1 MKHSGC
7 CEFHPD
13 QAEGV
18 EERYWEEGSTISRKD
33 PKGRVLR
40 SGEGYRKD
48 KNLYIF
54 QYRDGAG
61 HPHTIYAGNI
71 MDLRKKEDEITRDR
85 LDGIRSYASESTSL
99 NDAFDRYIILK
110 HDIKPSTVA
119 AYKYTYN
126 HFVRDKF
133 GNRMLKNI
141 RYSDVKAFYWSMI
154 KEAGLKPSTVDN
166 IHTILHPIFEMCI
179 RDGLLRLNP
188 TKDVM
193 REIKKS
199 NAWATEPRHAL
210 TIEQTKVF
218 MDFTETHPIY
228 NHWLTLFAFMFGTGM
243 RVSEVCGLCWDDL
256 EFEKNEIHVRRNLL
270 YTEWEGSDK
279 STFHVTTP
287 KTIKGIRTIPMMDEV
302 REALLAEYRHQQ
314 MTGFCRSVVDG
325 VSGFVFRNKLGK
337 PLHQGLINRAIKRV
351 YESYN
356 ADEEKNAFCE
366 SRKPELLP
374 HFSCHIMRH
383 TFCTRLCE
391 RETNVKVIQ
400 EIMGHADIQTTLDI
414 YAEVTDAVKHKT
426 MVKLQDGR
434 DLF

>member
-1 MKHSGC
+1 MSFIRIRLKK
-7 CEFHPD
+7 
-13 QAEGV
+13 QR
-18 EERYWEEGSTISRKD
+18 RYREEGSTISRKD

-40 SGEGYRKD
+40 SGEGFRKD

-61 HPHTIYAGNI
+61 RPHTIYAGNI

-85 LDGIRSYASESTSL
+85 IDGIRSYASESTSL

-166 IHTILHPIFEMCI
+166 IHTILHPVFEMCI

-199 NAWATEPRHAL
+199 NAWVTEQRHAL
-210 TIEQTKVF
+210 TIEQTKAF
-218 MDFTETHPIY
+218 MDFTETHPVF
-228 NHWLTLFAFMFGTGM
+228 NH
-243 RVSEVCGLCWDDL
+243 
-256 EFEKNEIHVRRNLL
+256 
-270 YTEWEGSDK
+270 
-279 STFHVTTP
+279 
-287 KTIKGIRTIPMMDEV
+287 
-302 REALLAEYRHQQ
+302 
-314 MTGFCRSVVDG
+314 
-325 VSGFVFRNKLGK
+325 
-337 PLHQGLINRAIKRV
+337 
-351 YESYN
+351 
-356 ADEEKNAFCE
+356 
-366 SRKPELLP
+366 
-374 HFSCHIMRH
+374 
-383 TFCTRLCE
+383 
-391 RETNVKVIQ
+391 
-400 EIMGHADIQTTLDI
+400 
-414 YAEVTDAVKHKT
+414 
-426 MVKLQDGR
+426 
-434 DLF
+434 

>member
-256 EFEKNEIHVRRNLL
+256 EFEKNEIHVR
-270 YTEWEGSDK
+270 
-279 STFHVTTP
+279 
-287 KTIKGIRTIPMMDEV
+287 GISCT
-302 REALLAEYRHQQ
+302 
-314 MTGFCRSVVDG
+314 RSG
-325 VSGFVFRNKLGK
+325 RGA
-337 PLHQGLINRAIKRV
+337 IRARFM
-351 YESYN
+351 SQH
-356 ADEEKNAFCE
+356 
-366 SRKPELLP
+366 RKPSKEYGP
-374 HFSCHIMRH
+374 FR
-383 TFCTRLCE
+383 
-391 RETNVKVIQ
+391 
-400 EIMGHADIQTTLDI
+400 
-414 YAEVTDAVKHKT
+414 
-426 MVKLQDGR
+426 
-434 DLF
+434 